1 MAVKP
6 SRLTQRADPA
16 QPNLLPREVD
26 AHGEYSDAPLLELF
40 GGQGHMPLGPPVSDD
55 DEDLG
60 HRGISAPWESFAQK
74 VFQSKACL
82 CAPSSE
88 LTQKEKKEER
98 ARDPGVKL
106 E

>member
-1 MAVKP
+1 MVFPAP
-6 SRLTQRADPA
+6 RGLTQHNE
-16 QPNLLPREVD
+16 NLLPREAD
-26 AHGEYSDAPLLELF
+26 AHGENSDAPLLELL
-40 GGQGHMPLGPPVSDD
+40 GGQGHMPLGPPVGDD

-60 HRGISAPWESFAQK
+60 HRGISAPRESFAQK

-88 LTQKEKKEER
+88 LTQKEKKKGER
-98 ARDPGVKL
+98 VSDPGVKL